1 MHLTDAMLVQTIK
14 RFIQNQQGWILH
26 QCLCNA
32 KALPHAKGIL
42 ADRLLHLRI
51 QSYCPDGLCHCLFV
65 NFFAKGGQQFKISH
79 ACKIRQKSRCLN
91 NNSRIR
97 RKIHIFADSLI
108 IHGNFTGI
116 RNQKSADTFHQHGL
130 AAAVVAHNA
139 VNPAF
144 LKIIT
149 DMMQHGLL
157 AKTFAHIHDPDHITH
172 YFPSVPLNENAY
184 RRIAHMVNMS
194 NTASKAR
201 PIATVCPNVGSLS

>member
-1 MHLTDAMLVQTIK
+1 MHLTDTMLVQAVK
-14 RFIQNQQGWILH
+14 GLIQNQQGGILH
-26 QCLCNA
+26 QRLCNA
-32 KALPHAKGIL
+32 KALPHTERIL

-51 QSYCPDGLCHCLFV
+51 QPYFPNSLGHCLFV
-65 NFFAKGGQQFKISH
+65 NFFSKRCQQFKISH
-79 ACKIRQKSRCLN
+79 TCEIRQKSRCFN
-91 NNSRIR
+91 DNPRIR

-184 RRIAHMVNMS
+184 RRMAHMVNIN